1 MLPNNKIMNVHTV
14 VRTGR
19 LIKVFTNIIKL
30 SKSLG
35 DRRVNPLRWRSLSV
49 GSGGVP
55 VGRGVA
61 LLALALPLAIVWV
74 DLRSNSIIRSISCTD
89 PSRVGTAHQLGFR
102 HCISNK

>member
-1 MLPNNKIMNVHTV
+1 V

-49 GSGGVP
+49 GSGGVGRCT
-55 VGRGVA
+55 VGVS
-61 LLALALPLAIVWV
+61 LAFGIA
-74 DLRSNSIIRSISCTD
+74 
-89 PSRVGTAHQLGFR
+89 
-102 HCISNK
+102 